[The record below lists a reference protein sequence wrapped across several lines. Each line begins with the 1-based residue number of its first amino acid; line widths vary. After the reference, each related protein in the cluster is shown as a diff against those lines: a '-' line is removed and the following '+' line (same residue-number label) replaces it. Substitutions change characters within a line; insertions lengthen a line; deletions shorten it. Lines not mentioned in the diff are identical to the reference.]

1 MLYSYD
7 IFDTVLYRFVPKSVD
22 VFRFM
27 DNKESVRNLWTLQTP
42 FSECRRKSEF
52 WLRRMKNTEITIDD
66 IYNRAAHIQALII

>member
-27 DNKESVRNLWTLQTP
+27 DNKESVRNYGRSKHHFL
-42 FSECRRKSEF
+42 SAEK
-52 WLRRMKNTEITIDD
+52 
-66 IYNRAAHIQALII
+66 RANFGFAE